1 MAGMKNIWAFA
12 ICLVIGLSSCEDFLE
27 LTPTDDLTDENALVS
42 LDDFRQALNGCYS
55 GLTSGAYY
63 GGAYIV
69 VADRM
74 SDDLRRSSE
83 NLGEGVQMHSY
94 TFNASTGEPLALW
107 TQLYSVINRANIVI
121 GKIDA
126 VEGSQSAKNSIKGQ
140 ALFIRALAHF
150 DLVRYFAQPYDATP
164 DASHLGVPVMT
175 QSMIGQPARNTVA
188 MVYDQVTQDLL
199 NARDLMVE
207 TGIGPY
213 RATPLVA
220 TALLARVS
228 LYRQDWAAAKQYA
241 TEVISSGAWTLAT
254 GDLYRNIWTTAELNN
269 EVIFKLVMLQNNAA
283 IGQNYW
289 SQSNDIV
296 SFNPT
301 QDLIDTYDPVN
312 DVRLK
317 SFIGIRQPGDPD
329 NVVTKYR
336 GAPLD
341 YPLDQRPPIDGLADI
356 KILRLSE
363 MYLIRAEANF
373 ELQDQTAARN
383 DLNAVRVAR
392 IATFNPAT
400 DGNESGAA
408 LMNAIMIERRRE
420 LAFEGHR
427 WHDLKRR
434 RLPIVR
440 GSDCSATQCELEA
453 DDYRFT
459 LPIPQAEFS
468 GNANMVQN
476 PGYDE
481 N

>member
-1 MAGMKNIWAFA
+1 MAGMKKIWMFA
-12 ICLVIGLSSCEDFLE
+12 ICLTIGLSSCDDFLE
-27 LTPTDDLTDENALVS
+27 LSPTDLLTDDNALVT

-94 TFNASTGEPLALW
+94 TFNASTAEPATLW
-107 TQLYSVINRANIVI
+107 TQLYSVINRANIII
-121 GKIDA
+121 GKIDE
-126 VEGSQSAKNSIKGQ
+126 VEGSQGAKNSIKGQ

-150 DLVRYFAQPYDATP
+150 DLVRYFAEPYDATP

-188 MVYDQVTQDLL
+188 TVYDQVIEDLL
-199 NARDLMVE
+199 NARSLMVE

-213 RATPLVA
+213 RATPLAA

-228 LYRQDWAAAKQYA
+228 LYAHDWEAAKQHA
-241 TEVISSGAWTLAT
+241 TEVINSGVWTLAT

-269 EVIFKLVMLQNNAA
+269 EVIFKLMMLQNNAA

-301 QDLIDTYDPVN
+301 QDLINIYDQVN
-312 DVRLK
+312 DVRFK
-317 SFIGIRQPGDPD
+317 SFIGIRQPNDPD

-341 YPLDQRPPIDGLADI
+341 YPLDQRPPIDGLTDI

-363 MYLIRAEANF
+363 MYLIRAEAHF
-373 ELQDQTAARN
+373 ELEDQTAARN

-400 DGNESGAA
+400 DGNESGSA
-408 LMNAIMIERRRE
+408 LANAIMIERRRE

-427 WHDLKRR
+427 WHDLKRKG
-434 RLPIVR
+434 LPIIR
-440 GSDCSATQCELEA
+440 GADCSATQCELEA
-453 DDYRFT
+453 GDYRFT
-459 LPIPQAEFS
+459 LPIPQVEFS
-468 GNANMVQN
+468 GNVNMVQN
-476 PGYDE
+476 PGYDA

>member
-1 MAGMKNIWAFA
+1 MAGMKIKWVFAFSLA
-12 ICLVIGLSSCEDFLE
+12 IGLCSCEDFLE
-27 LTPTDDLTDENALVS
+27 LTPTDDLTDENALVN

-94 TFNASTGEPLALW
+94 TFNASTGEPAAIW

-126 VEGSQSAKNSIKGQ
+126 VEGSPAAKSSFKGQ

-164 DASHLGVPVMT
+164 DASHPGVPLMT
-175 QSMIGQPARNTVA
+175 ESIISQPPRNTVA
-188 MVYDQVTQDLL
+188 EVYNQVIQDLL
-199 NARDLMVE
+199 EARQLMVE
-207 TGIGPY
+207 TGIGPS
-213 RATPLVA
+213 RATPLAA

-228 LYRQDWAAAKQYA
+228 LYARDWAAAKQYA
-241 TEVISSGAWTLAT
+241 SEVISSGAWTLAT
-254 GDLYRNIWTTAELNN
+254 GDLYRNIWTSAELNN

-301 QDLIDTYDPVN
+301 QDLIDLYDPAG
-312 DVRLK
+312 DVRYK
-317 SFIGIRQPGDPD
+317 SFIGIRQPSDPD

-341 YPLDQRPPIDGLADI
+341 YPLDQKPPIDGLADI

-373 ELQDQTAARN
+373 ELQDPTAARN

-392 IATFNPAT
+392 IATFNPAV
-400 DGNESGAA
+400 DGNESGTA
-408 LMNAIMIERRRE
+408 LANAIMIERRRE

-427 WHDLKRR
+427 WHDLKRKG
-434 RLPIVR
+434 LPIIR
-440 GSDCSATQCELEA
+440 GDDCTATQCELEA
-453 DDYRFT
+453 GDYRFT
-459 LPIPQAEFS
+459 LPIPQGEFS
-468 GNANMVQN
+468 GNVNMVQN
-476 PGYDE
+476 PGYDA